1 MNSSVWIEFAL
12 PIATALIGWFT
23 SAYRTK
29 QKKEKDTLDNVQQ
42 ILDIQKSYIADQQNE
57 LRGMRAN
64 NRKISDILE
73 AKNRSIRKA
82 NKCKF
87 TNEGEGCPVL
97 HSEEENDKACE
108 TCHLNTNI
116 ANDKDKDSD

>member
-1 MNSSVWIEFAL
+1 MNTSIWIEFVL
-12 PIATALIGWFT
+12 PVVTALVGWFS

-42 ILDIQKSYIADQQNE
+42 ILDIQKTYIADQQNE

-64 NRKISDILE
+64 NRKISEILE

-82 NKCKF
+82 NKCKY
-87 TNEGEGCPVL
+87 TNEGSGCPVL

-108 TCHLNTNI
+108 TCALNI
-116 ANDKDKDSD
+116 ASENDKG